1 MTDKVW
7 VLEYGSK
14 ISFDMH
20 PVQHVIISRPPKQE
34 IASSPCIYIIMF
46 VTLIFVIGL
55 IKIYSWRP
63 FLRNPFKIHLFVQN
77 DFFIIKT

>member
-1 MTDKVW
+1 MTMTDKVW

-55 IKIYSWRP
+55 IRSILGDPS
-63 FLRNPFKIHLFVQN
+63 
-77 DFFIIKT
+77 